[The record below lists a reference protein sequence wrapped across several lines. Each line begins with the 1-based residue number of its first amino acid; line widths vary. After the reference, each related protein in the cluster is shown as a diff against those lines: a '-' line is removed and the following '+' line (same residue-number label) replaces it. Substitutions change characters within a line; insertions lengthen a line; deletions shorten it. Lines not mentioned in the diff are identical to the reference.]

1 MVTRVNKWRIDFA
14 SLLKNLASHDFI
26 TKAVSIDSVSDN
38 LNRKIRDIKAN
49 LESHKLQNKHEIDN
63 IKQILNDVE
72 KSQDLISQKFEEQN
86 IKISKLNARQ

>member
-1 MVTRVNKWRIDFA
+1 M
-14 SLLKNLASHDFI
+14 
-26 TKAVSIDSVSDN
+26 SIDSVSDN